1 MEDSTFWFGGMGEG
15 DVSDVSS
22 FGEVVAARL
31 VPSSVVHLH
40 PEDAVFEAMLRGWRA
55 QMMARALAVG
65 TIESRLSTIRRF
77 MEFASEYPWQWQP
90 SDVDDWSAHMRQPG
104 GVSHSTL
111 RAYQGH
117 VRQFCDYLV
126 DGRYGWGQ
134 ECLDRFGSHPAQV
147 CHEWNTVPHVLEM
160 EAQPGVRPLTRLE
173 VQMLFDYADD
183 RVEQAQRLGRKG
195 WLATW
200 RDATMFKVIY
210 AFGLRRREVAM
221 LETVDFQSNPQA
233 PEFGRF
239 GICNVR
245 WGKSM
250 KGSPPRRRSVLAVMS
265 WSTQV
270 LQEYLEQ
277 VRPHYETGPEATLWP
292 TERGGRV
299 SVDYVSHRFAEYR
312 DALGLSSSLHPH
324 CLRHSYVT
332 HLVEDGYDPFFVQQ
346 QVGHSWGATTALYT
360 GVSGDFKNKS
370 LRAALDR
377 IAGLGSVST

>member
-104 GVSHSTL
+104 GVGHSTL

-160 EAQPGVRPLTRLE
+160 EARPGVRPLTRLE

-277 VRPHYETGPEATLWP
+277 VRPHDETGVRRRYGPRSAAGRCRWTTSATGSPSTGTRWVCLPRCIRIVFGTRMSPIWSR
-292 TERGGRV
+292 TGTTR
-299 SVDYVSHRFAEYR
+299 S
-312 DALGLSSSLHPH
+312 LSSSRLGIPGV
-324 CLRHSYVT
+324 LRRPCT
-332 HLVEDGYDPFFVQQ
+332 
-346 QVGHSWGATTALYT
+346 
-360 GVSGDFKNKS
+360 
-370 LRAALDR
+370 R
-377 IAGLGSVST
+377 GSVGTSRTSRFGRPWIGSPELGV